1 LSDSWH
7 GGDGG
12 KPNRRN
18 FRGGGRP
25 CPHFSSYGRSATSVH
40 VHAAL
45 GGDWPRR
52 QPLNVAVLLRPS
64 GEMPV
69 GECPGRRQRR
79 RRQTVANGTTAA
91 LVLLLGVCLLA
102 AAAAVA
108 DGGLC
113 MALDFKFCDLYFI
126 LFGLFSIGHLLF
138 GHIINSASLKNLNC
152 VVFLYTAD
160 LAFSKVSL

>member
-1 LSDSWH
+1 MIPGTVATAAS
-7 GGDGG
+7 
-12 KPNRRN
+12 RIV
-18 FRGGGRP
+18 
-25 CPHFSSYGRSATSVH
+25 ATSEEEVVPVPTSRHMAVVIAVH

-45 GGDWPRR
+45 GGVWPRR

-79 RRQTVANGTTAA
+79 RRQTAANGTTAA

-102 AAAAVA
+102 AAVA

-113 MALDFKFCDLYFI
+113 MALDF
-126 LFGLFSIGHLLF
+126 
-138 GHIINSASLKNLNC
+138 
-152 VVFLYTAD
+152 
-160 LAFSKVSL
+160 